1 MEEGG
6 GRSGHSQNSEDAMLL
21 DLKVEEGAMSQGM
34 EEDRKSRKRHE
45 NVFSPRASRGMQPY

>member
-34 EEDRKSRKRHE
+34 EVKDKEAD
-45 NVFSPRASRGMQPY
+45 SPLELSG